1 MNKLCLYYR
10 KDKVKQLKTKDVDL
24 RIDKYKVLLGHK
36 RKSKELFLKQLFSSF
51 QKRNSSDY
59 QEEVQKF
66 EYIKLNEREVNLK
79 ENTLY
84 LIHPWIDLDDEL
96 KLGSKSIF
104 LKHIETLLMDIEFDD
119 QYMMLK
125 QVIGLFEEETLNQK
139 HQINFDSISL
149 RYRMNELNT
158 KLFSKLIEVIMYKED
173 EQAISLDLSYDE
185 TVVFIIKTINEI
197 ARQHFHLEFWI
208 VIVKSE
214 IDSSLLRIIE
224 GAERNVHIIIDS
236 EVLMTQINIDNIV
249 YFGNTV
255 TDFSDP
261 QQCYE
266 LMIRL
271 HQEYTSLEG
280 FKENIQQNIEQNL
293 NNHGILKQL

>member
-1 MNKLCLYYR
+1 M
-10 KDKVKQLKTKDVDL
+10 KQIKTKEVDL
-24 RIDKYKVLLGHK
+24 RVDKFKVLLGHK
-36 RKSKELFLKQLFSSF
+36 RKRKEHFLRQIYSSF

-59 QEEVQKF
+59 QEEVQRF

-104 LKHIETLLMDIEFDD
+104 LKHIETLLMEVEFDD
-119 QYMMLK
+119 QYMMMK
-125 QVIGLFEEETLNQK
+125 QVIGLFESESLNNK

-149 RYRMNELNT
+149 RYQMNDLNT
-158 KLFSKLIEVIMYKED
+158 KLFSKLIEAIVYKD
-173 EQAISLDLSYDE
+173 DAQAISIDINYDE
-185 TVVFIIKTINEI
+185 TVMFIIKIINEI
-197 ARQHFHLEFWI
+197 AKQHYQLEFWL
-208 VIVKSE
+208 VVVKSE
-214 IDSSLLRIIE
+214 IDTSLLNLIAE
-224 GAERNVHIIIDS
+224 TERNVHIILDS
-236 EVLMTQINIDNIV
+236 EVLLTNINIDNIV

-266 LMIRL
+266 LMTRL
-271 HQEYTSLEG
+271 NQEFTPMEE
-280 FKENIQQNIEQNL
+280 FKTNIQHSIEQNL
-293 NNHGILKQL
+293 NNHGLLKQF

>member
-1 MNKLCLYYR
+1 M
-10 KDKVKQLKTKDVDL
+10 KQLKTKDVDL
-24 RIDKYKVLLGHK
+24 RVDKYKVLLGHK
-36 RKSKELFLKQLFSSF
+36 RKNKELFLKQLFSSF

-104 LKHIETLLMDIEFDD
+104 LKHIETLLTDIEFDD
-119 QYMMLK
+119 QYIMLK
-125 QVIGLFEEETLNQK
+125 QVIGLFEEEALNQK
-139 HQINFDSISL
+139 HRISFDSISL

-158 KLFSKLIEVIMYKED
+158 KLFSKLLEAIMYKED

-185 TVVFIIKTINEI
+185 TVMFIIKIINEI
-197 ARQHFHLEFWI
+197 AKQHFQLEFWI
-208 VIVKSE
+208 IVVKSE
-214 IDSSLLRIIE
+214 IDSSLIRLIE
-224 GAERNVHIIIDS
+224 ETERNVHIILDS
-236 EVLMTQINIDNIV
+236 EVLNTNVNIDKIV

-266 LMIRL
+266 LMTRL
-271 HQEYTSLEG
+271 NQEYTPLED
-280 FKENIQQNIEQNL
+280 FKGIIQQNIEHNL
-293 NNHGILKQL
+293 NNHGLLKQF

>member
-1 MNKLCLYYR
+1 MSKRCLYYR

-24 RIDKYKVLLGHK
+24 RVGKYKVLLGHK
-36 RKSKELFLKQLFSSF
+36 RKKKELFLKQLYSSF

-59 QEEVQKF
+59 QEEVQKL

-104 LKHIETLLMDIEFDD
+104 LKHIETLLLDIEFDD
-119 QYMMLK
+119 HYMMLK
-125 QVIGLFEEETLNQK
+125 QVIELFEEETLNQK
-139 HQINFDSISL
+139 HQISFDSISL
-149 RYRMNELNT
+149 KYRLNELNT

-173 EQAISLDLSYDE
+173 ERAISLDLSYDE
-185 TVVFIIKTINEI
+185 TVMFIIKIINEI
-197 ARQHFHLEFWI
+197 AKHHFQLEFWV

-214 IDSSLLRIIE
+214 IDSTLLSFISEI
-224 GAERNVHIIIDS
+224 ERNVHVILDS

-266 LMIRL
+266 LMTRL
-271 HQEYTSLEG
+271 HQEYTPLQE

-293 NNHGILKQL
+293 DYHGILKHF